1 MLKLLIAVEYM
12 EKAFLVSERWLVAVL
27 CVARQRSW
35 TDPLLICQDGCFFQQ
50 GAGGLVV
57 SGASWHGVGSPR
69 KSVHIFKLG
78 MCVYVSFP
86 LVFRASI
93 HARGEDRETNE
104 LL

>member
-1 MLKLLIAVEYM
+1 M

-35 TDPLLICQDGCFFQQ
+35 PDPLLICQDGCFFQQ
-50 GAGGLVV
+50 GAGGLV

-69 KSVHIFKLG
+69 KSVHIFKRG
-78 MCVYVSFP
+78 MCVYAFSFP
-86 LVFRASI
+86 LVLASI
-93 HARGEDRETNE
+93 HARGEDRETNK